1 MLNCCVQQCFKLC
14 CVAFIRFS
22 YGPPMSNLEKGVQNM
37 EKMIEYWK
45 LNSESIDEYGKESFG
60 A

>member
-1 MLNCCVQQCFKLC
+1 
-14 CVAFIRFS
+14 
-22 YGPPMSNLEKGVQNM
+22 MSNLEKGVQNM